1 MERRLVKLT
10 WIFSTPVAHVLF
22 VDTAGK
28 VKVSLAAEE
37 RYRFVGKGFKDMQ
50 FRGPRN
56 RGQSTPA
63 QQPVYTDEIGV
74 RCEGFVSQFGQKA
87 SEQPHVCEQNGG
99 GGGAAK
105 MTFSLSTFSGVLAVL
120 TAPNMRLT
128 TLPVSWI
135 AVTHERIEFRPGIGL
150 RGGIL
155 KRARKARLVATMERP
170 ILKYASTANARCS
183 LIQNMIGTGCGGTK
197 IDDLPSRTHP
207 LLAPYLHPLP
217 FGGFFKNVSF
227 STAPCMWFC
236 EYTYAYLNVSIARIR
251 TV

>member
-1 MERRLVKLT
+1 MFCLLIQPERWKWASPLKNV
-10 WIFSTPVAHVLF
+10 
-22 VDTAGK
+22 TASWGR
-28 VKVSLAAEE
+28 VS
-37 RYRFVGKGFKDMQ
+37 RTCSFVGH
-50 FRGPRN
+50 
-56 RGQSTPA
+56 
-63 QQPVYTDEIGV
+63 EIA
-74 RCEGFVSQFGQKA
+74 VSQLLHNSQFIRMKLEFVVKDSSHSSVRKPQSSRMFA
-87 SEQPHVCEQNGG
+87 SRTAGG